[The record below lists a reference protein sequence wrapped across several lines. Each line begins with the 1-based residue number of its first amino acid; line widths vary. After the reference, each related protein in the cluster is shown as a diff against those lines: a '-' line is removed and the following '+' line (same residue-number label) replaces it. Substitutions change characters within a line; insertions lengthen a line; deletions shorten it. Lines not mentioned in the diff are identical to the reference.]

1 MGCLGSHC
9 FLQECVAFG
18 TWRELEGLLAGL
30 FCEGSEA
37 IFERCRLLEMVASL
51 HGAFSRLRVLA
62 VGLADRARPDGSL
75 GKPSD
80 LARQHVIRSVASD
93 YAHVAFFVP
102 LDKELFGPAPG
113 TGRPGIPAD
122 LFLLSLLLF

>member
-75 GKPSD
+75 GKPPD
-80 LARQHVIRSVASD
+80 RDRQHVTRKRC
-93 YAHVAFFVP
+93 
-102 LDKELFGPAPG
+102 LRL
-113 TGRPGIPAD
+113 R
-122 LFLLSLLLF
+122 

>member
-1 MGCLGSHC
+1 MGGLGSHC

-18 TWRELEGLLAGL
+18 TWRELERLLADAL
-30 FCEGSEA
+30 CEGCEA
-37 IFERCRLLEMVASL
+37 IFERCRLLEMIASL

-80 LARQHVIRSVASD
+80 QARQHVIRSVASD
-93 YAHVAFFVP
+93 YADIGF
-102 LDKELFGPAPG
+102 LFH
-113 TGRPGIPAD
+113 
-122 LFLLSLLLF
+122 